1 MSEFKATDL
10 KSASTFA
17 VAAAE
22 QGQDTRSASGKLTTS
37 LMADPNPSG
46 QLTTYGIG
54 DILSGM
60 TLYKEKGATYNTFND
75 QLSSQLENL
84 RADFGVL
91 KFQED
96 SRLNPYDTFQGSA
109 SKTFGFGGGVAAATV
124 STAQAQTGVTS
135 GNVTA
140 GSAPSDIPKGPFPLR
155 IVRKPGGSGYV
166 SVKSDVA
173 PVTLSENQVARLLAS
188 AGCARGDGIA
198 FLIAVTKRE
207 SNLVC
212 NVAGIDKNGGMGVGL
227 WQITDFWPK
236 VRGDGVLYT
245 AESMTDPW
253 TNVMDCM
260 RISKNGT
267 FMAPWNLSGQWSRQD
282 GSHLR
287 GVDIEYGRRV
297 AREAGVY

>member
-1 MSEFKATDL
+1 MSEFKPTDL
-10 KSASTFA
+10 KSANTFA
-17 VAAAE
+17 TAAAE
-22 QGQDTRSASGKLTTS
+22 QNKDKRSATGSLTTS
-37 LMADPNPSG
+37 LMADPNPYG
-46 QLTTYGIG
+46 QITTYGIG

-60 TLYKEKGATYNTFND
+60 TLYKEKGATLNTFND
-75 QLSSQLENL
+75 QLSTQLENL
-84 RADFGVL
+84 RGDFKVL

-96 SRLNPYDTFQGSA
+96 SRLNPYDAFEGTA
-109 SKTFGFGGGVAAATV
+109 SKTFGFGGGVASTTV
-124 STAQAQTGVTS
+124 STAQAEAGVTS
-135 GNVTA
+135 GNVA
-140 GSAPSDIPKGPFPLR
+140 DGQAPSDIPKGPFPLR
-155 IVRKPGGSGYV
+155 IVRRPGGKGYV
-166 SVKSDVA
+166 AVKSDVA

-212 NVAGIDKNGGMGVGL
+212 NVAGVDKNGGMGVGL

-236 VRGDGVLYT
+236 VRGDGKLYQ
-245 AESMTDPW
+245 AEDMTDPW